1 METKMSRDDG
11 RMADAFK
18 ESVPMSLIRPSETNP
33 REDMG
38 DLQALARSIEATGGQ
53 PVSPIVVV
61 PDGGV
66 YRIVDG
72 ERRFRALGV
81 LGAERAECVVVDGY
95 DAADELVAMMA
106 TDDKKRL
113 TDEERARGTQ
123 RMLRL
128 DVPEGRAAGALGAT
142 AEGVRRARRVVRDA
156 PEQVDLGVMIAAAD
170 ESFSE
175 EERKSVLGCASDE
188 LAEAKAGQIRRRHK
202 ADAET
207 REVRAAIDHAQP
219 GVEYRDGLAP
229 LWSPESEGLLYL
241 GSISTPDPAKL
252 ARVLAGADDD
262 APVVA
267 YRRAGD
273 KAGYELFV
281 EDAAAERGKAEEA
294 ERKRRDDELTER
306 YRDCFSEM
314 LEWAILA
321 SGGTGAKVMKPWPD
335 GSDEFV
341 CGHRSLGYYAKELM
355 PEERIVRLLK
365 GMRCNPFEIVLAIA
379 TRYFG
384 RGRLTWNHRID
395 ELAAKGFIEAYDWC
409 RDHGWAPSTD
419 EEGLRATMADWRK
432 WGAGDGH

>member
-1 METKMSRDDG
+1 MSRDDG
-11 RMADAFK
+11 RTVNAFR

-38 DLQALARSIEATGGQ
+38 DLDALARSIEATGGQ

-66 YRIVDG
+66 FRIVDG

-81 LGAERAECVVVDGY
+81 LGADRAECVVVDGY

-156 PEQVDLGVMIAAAD
+156 PEQADLGVMIAAAD
-170 ESFSE
+170 ESFSD
-175 EERKSVLGCASDE
+175 EERRAVLGCASDD
-188 LAEAKAGQIRRRHK
+188 LAEAKAGQIRRRHR

-207 REVRAAIDHAQP
+207 RDVRAAIDHAQP

-229 LWSPESEGLLYL
+229 LWSPESKGLLYL
-241 GSISTPDPAKL
+241 GAVTSTDQGKL
-252 ARVLAGADDD
+252 ARVLAGADDG
-262 APVVA
+262 ASIVA

-281 EDAAAERGKAEEA
+281 EDAGAERGKAEEA
-294 ERKRRDDELTER
+294 ERKRRDDELAER
-306 YRDCFSEM
+306 YKDCFSDM
-314 LEWAILA
+314 LEWAIKSA
-321 SGGTGAKVMKPWPD
+321 SGGMQSAMKPWPD

-341 CGHRSLGYYAKELM
+341 CGHRSLGYYAKELI
-355 PEERIVRLLK
+355 PEERIGRLLK
-365 GMRCNPFEIVLAIA
+365 GMRCNPFEIALAIA

-384 RGRLTWNHRID
+384 TSRLTWNHRID
-395 ELAAKGFIEAYDWC
+395 EAAANGFTEAYDWC
-409 RDHGWAPSTD
+409 RGHGWEPSQD
-419 EEGLRATMADWRK
+419 QEGLRATMAEWRK

>member
-1 METKMSRDDG
+1 
-11 RMADAFK
+11 MAESFR
-18 ESVPMSLIRPSETNP
+18 ESVPMGLVRPSGTNP
-33 REDMG
+33 RREMG

-72 ERRFRALGV
+72 ERRWRAMRE
-81 LGAERAECVVVDGY
+81 LGAERVDCVVVDGY
-95 DAADELVAMMA
+95 DDADELVAMMA
-106 TDDKKRL
+106 TDDKLRL
-113 TDEERARGTQ
+113 SDEERARGTQ

-156 PEQVDLGVMIAAAD
+156 PEQANLGVMIAAAD

-175 EERKSVLGCASDE
+175 DERKAVLGCASGE
-188 LAEAKAGQIRRRHK
+188 LAEAKAGQIRRRHR

-229 LWSPESEGLLYL
+229 LWSPESKGLLYL
-241 GSISTPDPAKL
+241 GAVSTPEPTKL
-252 ARVLAGADDD
+252 AKVLAGADDD
-262 APVVA
+262 ASIVA

-281 EDAAAERGKAEEA
+281 EDAGAERGKAEEA
-294 ERKRRDDELTER
+294 ERKRRDDELAER
-306 YRDCFSEM
+306 YKGCFEDMAKWVLSV
-314 LEWAILA
+314 AA
-321 SGGTGAKVMKPWPD
+321 GTVTLKPWPR
-335 GSDEFV
+335 GSDPLV
-341 CGHRSLGYYAKELM
+341 GKHRSWGWYAKELV
-355 PEERIVRLLK
+355 PEDRLESVLETVPCNSFEVASEVLKCYRGDGRLL
-365 GMRCNPFEIVLAIA
+365 
-379 TRYFG
+379 
-384 RGRLTWNHRID
+384 TWDHRIIKD
-395 ELAAKGFIEAYDWC
+395 AAEEFVAAFDWC
-409 RDHGWAPSTD
+409 RGHGWTPSQD
-419 EEGLRATMADWRK
+419 QEGLRATMAEWRK

>member
-1 METKMSRDDG
+1 METRMSRDDG
-11 RMADAFK
+11 RAVSAFR

-38 DLQALARSIEATGGQ
+38 DLVALARSIEATGGQ

-66 YRIVDG
+66 FRIVDG

-81 LGAERAECVVVDGY
+81 LGADRAECVVVDGY

-128 DVPEGRAAGALGAT
+128 DVPEARAAGALGAT

-156 PEQVDLGVMIAAAD
+156 PEQADLGVMIAAAD

-175 EERKSVLGCASDE
+175 EERRAVLGCASDD
-188 LAEAKAGQIRRRHK
+188 LAEAKAGKIRRRHK

-219 GVEYRDGLAP
+219 GVEYREGLAP

-241 GSISTPDPAKL
+241 GAVTSTDQGKL

-262 APVVA
+262 ASIVA

-281 EDAAAERGKAEEA
+281 EDAGAERGKAEEA
-294 ERKRRDDELTER
+294 ERKRRDDELAER
-306 YRDCFSEM
+306 YRDCFDDM
-314 LEWAILA
+314 AKWVLGVA
-321 SGGTGAKVMKPWPD
+321 TGSVTLRPWPKGTD
-335 GSDEFV
+335 PLAGKY
-341 CGHRSLGYYAKELM
+341 RSWGWYAKELV
-355 PEERIVRLLK
+355 PEDRLESVLETVPCNSFEVASAVLKCYRGDGRLL
-365 GMRCNPFEIVLAIA
+365 
-379 TRYFG
+379 
-384 RGRLTWNHRID
+384 TWDHRIIKD
-395 ELAAKGFIEAYDWC
+395 AAEEFMAAFDWC
-409 RDHGWAPSTD
+409 RDHGWSPSQD
-419 EEGLRATMADWRK
+419 QEGLRATMAEWRK

>member
-1 METKMSRDDG
+1 METMMSRDDG
-11 RMADAFK
+11 QASSAFK

-38 DLQALARSIEATGGQ
+38 DLDALARSIEVTGGQ

-81 LGAERAECVVVDGY
+81 LGAERAECIVVDGY

-156 PEQVDLGVMIAAAD
+156 PEQADLGVMIAAAD

-175 EERKSVLGCASDE
+175 EERRAVLGCASDE
-188 LAEAKAGQIRRRHK
+188 LAEAKAGQIRRRHR

-229 LWSPESEGLLYL
+229 LWSPESKGLLYL
-241 GSISTPDPAKL
+241 GSVSTPDPAKL

-267 YRRAGD
+267 YRRAEG

-281 EDAAAERGKAEEA
+281 EDAGAERGKAEEA
-294 ERKRRDDELTER
+294 ERKRRDDELVER
-306 YRDCFSEM
+306 YKECFSDIA
-314 LEWAILA
+314 EWLLA
-321 SGGTGAKVMKPWPD
+321 VVAGSVALSPWPKGTD
-335 GSDEFV
+335 PLAGKY
-341 CGHRSLGYYAKELM
+341 RSWGWYAKELV
-355 PEERIVRLLK
+355 PEKRLESVLEAIPCSAFEVASAVLK
-365 GMRCNPFEIVLAIA
+365 C
-379 TRYFG
+379 Y
-384 RGRLTWNHRID
+384 RGDNRVLTWNHHIIRD
-395 ELAAKGFIEAYDWC
+395 AADDFVAAFDWC
-409 RDHGWAPSTD
+409 RDHGWDPTT
-419 EEGLRATMADWRK
+419 EHEGLRATMADWRK
-432 WGAGDGH
+432 WGTADGR

>member
-1 METKMSRDDG
+1 MSRDDG
-11 RMADAFK
+11 RAVSAFR
-18 ESVPMSLIRPSETNP
+18 ESVPMSLIRPSDTNP

-38 DLQALARSIEATGGQ
+38 DLEALARSIEATGGQ

-66 YRIVDG
+66 FRIVDG

-81 LGAERAECVVVDGY
+81 LGADRAECVVVDGY

-156 PEQVDLGVMIAAAD
+156 PEQADLGVMIAAAD

-175 EERKSVLGCASDE
+175 EERKAVLGCASDD

-219 GVEYRDGLAP
+219 GVEYRVGLVP
-229 LWSPESEGLLYL
+229 LWSPESKGLLYL
-241 GSISTPDPAKL
+241 GAVTSTDQGKL

-262 APVVA
+262 ASIVA

-281 EDAAAERGKAEEA
+281 EDPGAERGKAEEA
-294 ERKRRDDELTER
+294 ERKRRDDELAER
-306 YRDCFSEM
+306 YRDCFSDM
-314 LEWAILA
+314 LEWAIKAA
-321 SGGTGAKVMKPWPD
+321 SGGMPSDMKPWPD

-341 CGHRSLGYYAKELM
+341 CGHSSLGYYANELL
-355 PEERIVRLLK
+355 PEERIGRLLK

-384 RGRLTWNHRID
+384 TSRLTWSHRID
-395 ELAAKGFIEAYDWC
+395 EAAAKGFIEAYDWC
-409 RDHGWAPSTD
+409 HGHGWEPSQD
-419 EEGLRATMADWRK
+419 QEGLRATMAEWRK

>member
-1 METKMSRDDG
+1 MSRDDG
-11 RMADAFK
+11 RTVSAFR

-38 DLQALARSIEATGGQ
+38 DLDALARSIEATGGQ

-81 LGAERAECVVVDGY
+81 LGADRAECVVVDGY

-113 TDEERARGTQ
+113 TEEERARGTQ

-156 PEQVDLGVMIAAAD
+156 PEQADLGVMIAAAD

-175 EERKSVLGCASDE
+175 EERKAVLGCASDE

-207 REVRAAIDHAQP
+207 RKVRAAIDRAQP
-219 GVEYRDGLAP
+219 GIEYRDGLAP
-229 LWSPESEGLLYL
+229 MWSPESVGLLYL
-241 GSISTPDPAKL
+241 GAVTSTDQGKL

-262 APVVA
+262 ASIVA
-267 YRRAGD
+267 FRRAGD

-281 EDAAAERGKAEEA
+281 EDAGLERGKAEEA
-294 ERKRRDDELTER
+294 ERKRRDDELAER
-306 YRDCFSEM
+306 YRGCFSDM
-314 LEWAILA
+314 LEWAIQAA
-321 SGGTGAKVMKPWPD
+321 SGNGTGGMKPWPD

-355 PEERIVRLLK
+355 PEERIGRLLK
-365 GMRCNPFEIVLAIA
+365 GMRCNPFEIALAIA

-384 RGRLTWNHRID
+384 TSRLTWNHRID
-395 ELAAKGFIEAYDWC
+395 EASAQGFAEAYDWC
-409 RDHGWAPSTD
+409 RDHGWSPSQD
-419 EEGLRATMADWRK
+419 QEGLRATMAEWRK